1 MKRIFVLVAALATF
15 TMTFAQET
23 AQPKNWK
30 YSGVFGLNANG
41 TGMVNWSAGGN
52 NNIAGDVFG
61 KFNVG
66 YEKNGLSWDA
76 LLDIDYG
83 LTYID
88 QKYDKLQK
96 TSDHLNFDTKLG
108 WAFQPKWYLTVNAGF
123 HTQFDFGHKYTGDE
137 APDPIISNILAP
149 SYTDISVG
157 IDYKPVEF
165 FSLYMSPVSG
175 RITTAYLSDKK
186 NNKYAQENPELY
198 PIIKNPLT
206 GDILYDGLRQQLQE
220 SYGTWFFDK
229 NNNKVYRNYR
239 AELGLNIKAALNYKY
254 KDLTLM
260 SNLSLFTPYQWD
272 KVQMYQLLGQTDLSL
287 NSYITETEYQS
298 LSPVAQELY
307 DKAGYRDNGR
317 RFGNF
322 DVDWNVTVSYQF
334 LKVLN
339 ITLYTDLKY
348 INGQMIADKNG
359 ENACERVQF
368 LGNLGIGVGYSF

>member
-1 MKRIFVLVAALATF
+1 MKKIIFMVAALATF
-15 TMTFAQET
+15 TMALAQDE
-23 AQPKNWK
+23 AEQPKYWK
-30 YSGVFGLNANG
+30 YSGVIGLNANG
-41 TGMVNWSAGGN
+41 TGMINWAAGGN

-66 YEKNGLSWDA
+66 YEKNNLSWDA

-83 LTYID
+83 LTFVD

-96 TSDHLNFDTKLG
+96 TSDHLNFDTKFG

-123 HTQFDFGHKYTGDE
+123 HTQFDLGRNYSGDDNF
-137 APDPIISNILAP
+137 DPIISNILAP

-157 IDYKPVEF
+157 FDYKPVDF

-175 RITTAYLSDKK
+175 RISTAYVSDKM
-186 NNKYAQENPELY
+186 NQKYAEYY
-198 PIIKNPLT
+198 PVTPLS
-206 GDILYDGLRQQLQE
+206 DGLRQSLQE
-220 SYGTWFFDK
+220 AYGTWYFDDL
-229 NNNKVYRNYR
+229 NNKVFRNYR

-272 KVQMYQLLGQTDLSL
+272 KVQMYELTGVNDGLKGF
-287 NSYITETEYQS
+287 ITETEYQALAQDDKS
-298 LSPVAQELY
+298 LYSQ
-307 DKAGYRDNGR
+307 AGYRDNGR

-322 DVDWNVTVSYQF
+322 DVDWNVTLSYQF

-339 ITLYTDLKY
+339 VTLYTDLKY
-348 INGQMIADKNG
+348 VNGQMIDKVYDKG
-359 ENACERVQF
+359 LATERVESAERIQF